1 MDLVTVLGLF
11 IGIGGIAG
19 GMLLEG
25 GHLGSILQLTA
36 AIIVF
41 GGTIGAVLVSTTRED
56 LATAFGL
63 LGLAFRDEK
72 EADVEFIGQEL
83 IESAQLAR
91 KDTILAL
98 ERRINNFSFPFMRNV
113 FRFVIDGVDHK
124 VMRDIFESQ
133 ILMEEEN
140 LMAGAKVFSDAGG
153 YAPTIGII
161 GAVLGLIHVMA
172 HLSDTTKLGQGIAV
186 AFVATIYG
194 VGSANLVFLP
204 IATKIKRKIRLQ
216 IDAKVMVL
224 EGAIGIL
231 NGLNPYVIEEKVRSF
246 TAVDGKLS
254 EKLAVPKASK
264 SEAA

>member
-1 MDLVTVLGLF
+1 MDLVTVVGLLV
-11 IGIGGIAG
+11 GIGAIAG
-19 GMLLEG
+19 GMVLEG

-41 GGTIGAVLVSTTRED
+41 GGTMGAVLVSTTRED
-56 LATAFGL
+56 LGTAFSL
-63 LGLAFRDEK
+63 FRLAFREEK
-72 EADVEFIGQEL
+72 AVDVDFVAQEL

-91 KDTILAL
+91 KDSILAL
-98 ERRINNFSFPFMRNV
+98 ERRINNFSFPFMRTV
-113 FRFVIDGVDHK
+113 FRFVIDGVDQT

-204 IATKIKRKIRLQ
+204 IASKIKRKVRQ
-216 IDAKVMVL
+216 QVDAKIMVL
-224 EGAIGIL
+224 EGAVGIL

-246 TAVDGKLS
+246 RAGE
-254 EKLAVPKASK
+254 EKAKS